1 MMLKGQATNR
11 HLDGSSSAKGVGV
24 QGFCR
29 THGDSVGTLA
39 KDLFDG
45 ACFNFIIERCRA
57 PVRVNI
63 ANLLRSHL
71 CFLQSELHGPGCWL
85 ALRMW
90 GRHVVGIIGESKAE
104 DFTKN
109 HGAALHSVL

>member
-11 HLDGSSSAKGVGV
+11 HLDGSGSAKSMGV

-29 THGDSVGTLA
+29 THWDSVGTLA
-39 KDLFDG
+39 KNLFDG

-57 PVRVNI
+57 PVSVNI
-63 ANLLRSHL
+63 SNVLRSHL
-71 CFLQSELHGPGCWL
+71 GFLQGQLHGLCCWS

-90 GRHVVGIIGESKAE
+90 SRHVMGIIGESIAK
-104 DFTKN
+104 D
-109 HGAALHSVL
+109 

>member
-1 MMLKGQATNR
+1 MMLQSQATDRYLN
-11 HLDGSSSAKGVGV
+11 GSGSAKSVGM
-24 QGFCR
+24 QSFRR

-57 PVRVNI
+57 PVSVNI

-71 CFLQSELHGPGCWL
+71 GFLQGELHGPCCRVT
-85 ALRMW
+85 LRMR
-90 GRHVVGIIGESKAE
+90 GYHVVGIIGESIAE
-104 DFTKN
+104 DFAKN
-109 HGAALHSVL
+109 HGAALHCVL